1 MATAKSVASVRLYEA
16 QGQGVIVTNDGEM
29 VNWTGHG
36 IGCTNGL
43 RGASFRGARFYRTGS
58 QKLAR
63 FNGLVA
69 VFEVEIDNDGN
80 VLEKFWQWRYRCILS
95 WDDPMR
101 PKSSLCQRVCN
112 RECKKER
119 VLTGRLGWIFIS
131 LIKWNR
137 LSPDAS

>member
-1 MATAKSVASVRLYEA
+1 MLYLCVDCSRAYYSDSSNFLHHILILSQMTTAKSVASGGLYEA
-16 QGQGVIVTNDGEM
+16 KGHGVIVTNDGDM

-80 VLEKFWQWRYRCILS
+80 VLEKFWQWR
-95 WDDPMR
+95 
-101 PKSSLCQRVCN
+101 
-112 RECKKER
+112 
-119 VLTGRLGWIFIS
+119 
-131 LIKWNR
+131 
-137 LSPDAS
+137 